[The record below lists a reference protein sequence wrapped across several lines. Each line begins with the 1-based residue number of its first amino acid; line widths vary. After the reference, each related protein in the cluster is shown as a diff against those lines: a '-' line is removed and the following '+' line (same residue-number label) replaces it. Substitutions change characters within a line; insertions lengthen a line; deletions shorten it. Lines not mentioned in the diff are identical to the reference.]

1 MNFFEELKW
10 RGLIKDTTDE
20 GGIAEKLNTHCTAYL
35 GIDPTADSLHIGHM
49 QQLLLLRRYQKAG
62 HRVIALCG
70 GATGM
75 IGDPRPTTE
84 RKLLTIE
91 DVAHNVSC
99 IKTQI
104 GKFVDFEDE
113 AKGILVNN
121 YDWTKELSLIDFLRD
136 YGKHFNVAYMIN
148 KDTIAK
154 RLESGI
160 SFTEFT
166 YTILQAM
173 DFLHLY
179 NKYGCDV
186 QFGGSDQ
193 WGNIVSGSDLIKKV
207 HGSDT
212 KVYGVTSP
220 LVTKSD
226 GTKFGKSEGSNIW
239 LDATKTSVYEFYQ
252 FWLNVTDEDA
262 IPLLKRMSFRTKEEI
277 ESIELSM
284 KENPH
289 LREAQK
295 ALASEITELVHG
307 KDALDRA
314 LEITEI
320 LFKGDIKKLSY
331 EELKA
336 AFKGAPSGE
345 IIDGEP
351 ILDAL
356 VKLNICKSKNEARKL
371 VEGNSV
377 AVNGDKVNDINY
389 VLNKKDAFNEEII
402 VIKKGKKV
410 FALAQFE

>member
-20 GGIAEKLNTHCTAYL
+20 VGIAEKLNTHCTAYL

-113 AKGILVNN
+113 TKGILVNN

-262 IPLLKRMSFRTKEEI
+262 IPLLKRMSFRTQEEI

-314 LEITEI
+314 LEITKI

-389 VLNKKDAFNEEII
+389 VLNKKDAFNEEIT

>member
-20 GGIAEKLNTHCTAYL
+20 VGIAEKLNTHCTAYL

-113 AKGILVNN
+113 TKGILVNN

-262 IPLLKRMSFRTKEEI
+262 IPLLKRMSFRTQEEI

-307 KDALDRA
+307 KEALDRA

-389 VLNKKDAFNEEII
+389 VLNKKDAFNEEIT

>member
-20 GGIAEKLNTHCTAYL
+20 VGIAEKLNTHCTAYL

-113 AKGILVNN
+113 TKGILVNN

-262 IPLLKRMSFRTKEEI
+262 IPLLKRMSFRTQEEI

-389 VLNKKDAFNEEII
+389 VLNKKDAFNEEIT